1 MAKKTIYE
9 VVTPEAIALQWN
21 EGSEQRERFELEA
34 FFTPRKQMST
44 LLSVLEGYAPKV
56 KALNLSSYD
65 AKVMPVSFEAFS
77 KITTEIPFFKNSANI
92 NEELRRELI
101 NALSST
107 NSALL
112 EEVLVRV
119 LNYPQFLLE
128 RARITKEIIRAQ
140 VLTTGMIAMSNNG
153 QAIGYDFEVPNTN
166 KFTPDPGTEWD
177 NHATST
183 PIEDLDSWMSTVAE
197 GSGERPRYVVLNTTT
212 FNDLKKSDSVKGY
225 FGEEF
230 VSTRKVRALVADE
243 LDVTLM
249 VYDKTYT
256 EEDPI
261 TGADVTV
268 KFIPDGVVSLLPARP
283 VGLDV
288 NAVTPEEA
296 DLIYSDV
303 ADVTVVDN
311 GIAITRTREPDPV
324 TLSTKVS
331 MNFISVLTTPNAI
344 GICSVYA

>member
-1 MAKKTIYE
+1 MRKKTIYE

-21 EGSEQRERFELEA
+21 EGREQRDPFELEA

-128 RARITKEIIRAQ
+128 RARTTKEIIRAQ

-166 KFTPDPGTEWD
+166 KFTPAPGTEWKT
-177 NHATST
+177 HAIST

-197 GSGERPRYVVLNTTT
+197 ESGERPKYVVMNTTT
-212 FNDLKKSDSVKGY
+212 FNDLKKSASVKGY
-225 FGEEF
+225 FGDEF

-249 VYDKTYT
+249 IYDKTYT
-256 EEDPI
+256 EADA
-261 TGADVTV
+261 TGNDVSV

-311 GIAITRTREPDPV
+311 GIAITRTKEPDPV